1 MGVHIKLDQKRNGA
15 QIGLIWLRKGYS
27 FRLFC
32 ELHIPEKTG
41 KSLYS
46 KFLINRV
53 NCAGR
58 DADCVGELLHVL
70 FLCFSTS
77 SQTNTASMETHK
89 HSKNGKGKVIPLQA
103 RCGPWGG

>member
-32 ELHIPEKTG
+32 ELHIPKKAG

-70 FLCFSTS
+70 FCVSVRRHK
-77 SQTNTASMETHK
+77 QTLHQWKPINTAKMV
-89 HSKNGKGKVIPLQA
+89 KVK
-103 RCGPWGG
+103 